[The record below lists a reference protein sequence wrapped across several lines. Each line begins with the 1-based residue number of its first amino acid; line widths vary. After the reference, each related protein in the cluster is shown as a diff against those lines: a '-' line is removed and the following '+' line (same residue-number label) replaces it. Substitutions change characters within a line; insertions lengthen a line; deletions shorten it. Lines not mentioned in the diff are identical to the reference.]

1 MKMAKMASN
10 VFLCAGMVALVLA
23 VIFALT
29 NVFYLASPGGWL
41 ELSLVLAVFSIA
53 LAILPCAEKP
63 K

>member
-1 MKMAKMASN
+1 
-10 VFLCAGMVALVLA
+10 VIA

-29 NVFYLASPGGWL
+29 NVCFLATPGGWL

-53 LAILPCAEKP
+53 TAVCPCQEKP